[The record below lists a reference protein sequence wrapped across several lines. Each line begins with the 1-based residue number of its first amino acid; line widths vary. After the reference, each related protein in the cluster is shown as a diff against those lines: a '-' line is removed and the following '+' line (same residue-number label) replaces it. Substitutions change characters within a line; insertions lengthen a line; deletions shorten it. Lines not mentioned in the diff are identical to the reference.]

1 MDSSKWVALF
11 AAAGTIA
18 AWLVVPDFRC
28 AVKLHMPAG
37 ECRGTGDSPQT
48 PRVDTVVIKTY
59 IQSPPPP
66 PSNPPR
72 PPEVH
77 TTGELPIQ
85 MLRLLTEAE
94 LEGKSDWELD
104 IMRNEIYARHG
115 RGFDRD
121 DLQRHFGQFSWYR
134 PTYNPQEFDRYH
146 QGRLT
151 EIQRTNAEVIRSYQQ
166 SRR

>member
-1 MDSSKWVALF
+1 MDSSKWVAFF

-37 ECRGTGDSPQT
+37 ECRGTGDGPQA

-59 IQSPPPP
+59 TPPPPPP

-72 PPEVH
+72 LPEDQ
-77 TTGELPIQ
+77 TPGELPIQ

-94 LEGKSDWELD
+94 LQGKSDWELD
-104 IMRNEIYARHG
+104 VMRNEIYARHG
-115 RGFDRD
+115 RRFDRD
-121 DLQRHFGQFSWYR
+121 DLRRHFGQFRWYR
-134 PTYNPQEFDRYH
+134 PIYNPQEFDRYY
-146 QGRLT
+146 QSRLT
-151 EIQRTNAEVIRSYQQ
+151 EIQRMNAELIRRYQQ
-166 SRR
+166 AGR